1 MAVSARPLRHSVT
14 RSLRHFAFTLIE
26 LICVMVILSV
36 IAGMIVPRILNTR
49 ARAAENESREV
60 QRLLNV
66 AGEKAALWSLP
77 VAINYA
83 DGKLELWTR
92 RADGGT
98 ASDAVGA
105 ASGRWIVDPGA
116 ESVTLVN
123 TRIKQATADG
133 VVLPGG
139 KWRIEFAPGQP
150 RPAVGIALESV
161 ANAAAGWQVSLDS
174 DANGATRQATGAGGD
189 RGAAIARSIDL
200 DDAGKGTA
208 PW

>member
-1 MAVSARPLRHSVT
+1 MT
-14 RSLRHFAFTLIE
+14 RQGTHTGVRGAFTLIE
-26 LICVMVILSV
+26 LICVIVILSV

-92 RADGGT
+92 RADAAT
-98 ASDAVGA
+98 ADGVA
-105 ASGRWIVDPGA
+105 AARWIVDPGA
-116 ESVTLVN
+116 ESITLAN
-123 TRIKQATADG
+123 TRIRLATIDTVA
-133 VVLPGG
+133 LPNS

-150 RPAVGIALESV
+150 RPAVGIALDSV
-161 ANAAAGWQVSLDS
+161 ANAAAGWQLALDPEAS
-174 DANGATRQATGAGGD
+174 GASRTPTGTSNG
-189 RGAAIARSIDL
+189 GAAVARSIDL